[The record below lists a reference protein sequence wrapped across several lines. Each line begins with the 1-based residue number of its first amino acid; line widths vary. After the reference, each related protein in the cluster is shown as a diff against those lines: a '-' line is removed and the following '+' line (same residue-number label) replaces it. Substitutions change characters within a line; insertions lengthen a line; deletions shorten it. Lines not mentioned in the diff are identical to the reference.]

1 MTRRSNAN
9 SFFRAKVSAQATV
22 LKPAKSLGRLDK
34 ASLKRGFLSLMSPVH
49 LRDATPNYVPDRW
62 IALSSLQKSI
72 RRGAAEPAT
81 AAAKVL
87 WSEPSRLL
95 DRLLVIG
102 LEDIGIGDP
111 EVFREVIELTTIRAW
126 RRKLPDKGREV
137 TLGLVERMCAA
148 TKSRFADE
156 ILAIAQLEPALGPAR
171 TDLAMASTEQL
182 VSCST
187 TSDDIGV
194 RALASWFLAGTARY
208 PMDGVPRRQG
218 DLAALWKAAGVLG
231 VPADWLDLLKRAAR
245 RMPWPLAVL
254 LPLAYVSK
262 ANGKP
267 RQLAQAAPFE
277 TWRGV
282 PLYALDQFTRR
293 GRVAIGRWFAGCREL
308 QEILQT
314 AAPGPAWPKITR
326 YVVFAVESQICSRHL
341 MWPEQRDVLRRSMQA
356 ELAGRRLHPEA
367 MDALL
372 ACAKAN
378 LPGLNECRREVMDE
392 ALS

>member
-1 MTRRSNAN
+1 
-9 SFFRAKVSAQATV
+9 
-22 LKPAKSLGRLDK
+22 
-34 ASLKRGFLSLMSPVH
+34 MSPVH
-49 LRDATPNYVPDRW
+49 LSDATPNYVPDRW

-72 RRGAAEPAT
+72 RRGAVEPAT
-81 AAAKVL
+81 AAAEVL
-87 WSEPSRLL
+87 WGEPSRLL

-111 EVFREVIELTTIRAW
+111 EVLREVIELTTIRAW

-148 TKSRFADE
+148 TKSRFSDE
-156 ILAIAQLEPALGPAR
+156 ILAIAALEPALGPAR
-171 TDLAMASTEQL
+171 KELAIASTEQL
-182 VSCST
+182 AGCSA
-187 TSDDIGV
+187 TSDDIGT
-194 RALASWFLAGTARY
+194 RALAFWFLAGTARY
-208 PMDGVPRRQG
+208 PMDEVPRRQG
-218 DLAALWKAAGVLG
+218 DLAAVWEAARELG
-231 VPADWLDLLKRAAR
+231 VPANLLDLLNLAAR

-262 ANGKP
+262 ANGTP
-267 RQLAQAAPFE
+267 AQLAQATPFE

-308 QEILQT
+308 QEILQA
-314 AAPGPAWPKITR
+314 AAPRLAWPKITR
-326 YVVFAVESQICSRHL
+326 YAVFAVESQVCSRHL
-341 MWPEQRDVLRRSMQA
+341 MWAEQRDVLRRSLLA
-356 ELAGRRLHPEA
+356 ELTGRRLHPEA

-378 LPGLNECRREVMDE
+378 LSGLNDHRRQVMDE

>member
-1 MTRRSNAN
+1 M
-9 SFFRAKVSAQATV
+9 
-22 LKPAKSLGRLDK
+22 SLTSDQ
-34 ASLKRGFLSLMSPVH
+34 FSPE
-49 LRDATPNYVPDRW
+49 TGPNCYPDRW

-72 RRGAAEPAT
+72 RRGAVEPAT
-81 AAAKVL
+81 TAAMAL

-102 LEDIGIGDP
+102 LEDIGVGDP
-111 EVFREVIELTTIRAW
+111 EVLREVIELTTDRTW
-126 RRKLPDKGREV
+126 RRKLPDKGRAV
-137 TLGLVERMCAA
+137 TLRLVERMCAA

-171 TDLAMASTEQL
+171 TGLAMASTEQL
-182 VSCST
+182 AGCSAS
-187 TSDDIGV
+187 SDDIGL

-218 DLAALWKAAGVLG
+218 DLAAVWEAASELG
-231 VPADWLDLLKRAAR
+231 VPADLLDLLNRAAR

-262 ANGKP
+262 AKGTP
-267 RQLAQAAPFE
+267 TQLAQATPFAA
-277 TWRGV
+277 WRGI

-293 GRVAIGRWFAGCREL
+293 GRVAIGRWLAGCREL
-308 QEILQT
+308 QEILEA
-314 AAPGPAWPKITR
+314 AAPRPAWPKIIR
-326 YVVFAVESQICSRHL
+326 YAVFAVESQVCNRHL
-341 MWPEQRDVLRRSMQA
+341 MWAEQGDVLRRSMLA
-356 ELAGRRLHPEA
+356 ELTGRGLHPEA

>member
-1 MTRRSNAN
+1 M
-9 SFFRAKVSAQATV
+9 
-22 LKPAKSLGRLDK
+22 SLTSDQ
-34 ASLKRGFLSLMSPVH
+34 FSPE
-49 LRDATPNYVPDRW
+49 TGPNCYPDRW

-81 AAAKVL
+81 AATEVL

-102 LEDIGIGDP
+102 LEDIGVGDP
-111 EVFREVIELTTIRAW
+111 EVLREVIELTTDRAW

-137 TLGLVERMCAA
+137 TLGLVEHMCAA
-148 TKSRFADE
+148 TKSRFSDE
-156 ILAIAQLEPALGPAR
+156 ILAIAALEPALGLAR
-171 TDLAMASTEQL
+171 TELVMASADRL
-182 VSCST
+182 ADFCA

-208 PMDGVPRRQG
+208 PMDDVPRRQG
-218 DLAALWKAAGVLG
+218 HLAAVWEVARGQG
-231 VPADWLDLLKRAAR
+231 VPADWLHLLDRAAR

-262 ANGKP
+262 ANGTP
-267 RQLAQAAPFE
+267 IQLVQDTAFE
-277 TWRGV
+277 TWRGI

-293 GRVAIGRWFAGCREL
+293 GRVAIGRWFAGCAEL
-308 QEILQT
+308 QEILQA
-314 AAPGPAWPKITR
+314 AAPRPTWPKIVR
-326 YVVFAVESQICSRHL
+326 YAVFGVESQVCSRHL
-341 MWPEQRDVLRRSMQA
+341 MWPQQRNILRRSMLA
-356 ELAGRRLHPEA
+356 ELTGRRLHPEA

-378 LPGLNECRREVMDE
+378 LPRLNDHRRQVMDE